1 MHLNITISWNN
12 PGGKDEKYNLYRFYL
27 HHLRRPPPYHT
38 NLERSS
44 IEHSIVFVYI
54 ITTIHKLRE
63 GFFVQASSSSAILF
77 CARYAAVVVVF
88 KCLVKIFRL
97 SKKNEVDPEKKARVL
112 KNAKSGKW
120 PCLISSLTALHGDL
134 GCHRNSRNLTLPVL
148 SQESNCHKFCKCPF
162 SRKALR

>member
-1 MHLNITISWNN
+1 MTKVLLKKKRKRDITLCAPKHHNIMKQSRE
-12 PGGKDEKYNLYRFYL
+12 KDEKYNFYRFYL

-77 CARYAAVVVVF
+77 CARYAVVVVVF

-97 SKKNEVDPEKKARVL
+97 SKKWGWPREKSACAQECQIREMALSDLVPDGI
-112 KNAKSGKW
+112 AWWSG
-120 PCLISSLTALHGDL
+120 
-134 GCHRNSRNLTLPVL
+134 L
-148 SQESNCHKFCKCPF
+148 S
-162 SRKALR
+162 